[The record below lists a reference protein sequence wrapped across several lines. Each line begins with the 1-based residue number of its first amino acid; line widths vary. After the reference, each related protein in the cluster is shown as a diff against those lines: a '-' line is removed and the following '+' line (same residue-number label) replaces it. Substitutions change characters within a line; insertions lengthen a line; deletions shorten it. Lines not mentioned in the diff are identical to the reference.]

1 MNIGLWVISQKPSDF
16 ERDIL
21 SNAANSFIFQCKE
34 KEDKNEI
41 EAAYSLSEE
50 ERESLNSKSINERG
64 TCLLK
69 NQNYS
74 ALIKILIPEEDSK
87 LYSSEYK
94 VKL

>member
-1 MNIGLWVISQKPSDF
+1 MQIKDSMQDK
-16 ERDIL
+16 
-21 SNAANSFIFQCKE
+21 KE
-34 KEDKNEI
+34 KEFTKNEI